1 MPDAPDGSCRAK
13 PKASDN
19 SIAVKGLSALAA
31 LGLALTI
38 AVMLAPTAGA
48 NVNVHQGAR
57 SSASIC
63 PWTVESLVSALDAI
77 DERLD
82 TGVSYYPYGRLV
94 SHVGFAY
101 RRISKRTFR
110 RACTNRVV
118 LPAWRG
124 LNAYIDAYNSWSD
137 CRHWYYSAKI
147 QNDIEWGISHPSCE
161 SARGPGDGY
170 RQRKWNIAHMNV
182 TRAVEALG

>member
-19 SIAVKGLSALAA
+19 SIAVKGLSALVA

-48 NVNVHQGAR
+48 NVNVHQEAR

-82 TGVSYYPYGRLV
+82 SGVSYYSYGKLLR
-94 SHVGFAY
+94 HATFAF

-110 RACTNRVV
+110 PACTKRVA
-118 LPAWRG
+118 LPALRG
-124 LNAYIDAYNSWSD
+124 LNAYIDAYNSWSK
-137 CRHWYYSAKI
+137 CRAWYYSAKI
-147 QNDIEWGISHPSCE
+147 QNDVEWGISHPSCE
-161 SARGPGDGY
+161 SPQGPGDGY
-170 RQRKWNIAHMNV
+170 RQRKWNIAHVNV